1 VRNHLYEP
9 PMTSPTC
16 TARPSVAERP
26 QFALE
31 FLEARQLL
39 AGQQWVPFA
48 VLLQQ
53 DKAVDAYPYLTGSD
67 QTVALVDRGVDYR
80 HPQLGNGAMGPGQ
93 KVVGGYNFRDN
104 NTNILD
110 DYGHGT
116 GVAGIIAADPY
127 QWGGY
132 NQGVAVGTHL
142 LMLKQESSANIKDAL
157 DWLIAN
163 HAQYNIQVVNLT
175 DFITDVLP
183 QAWNPDIYAPELQT
197 LHDLN
202 IFVVSPVGNGELF
215 GLAHFGGSPPIVGP
229 SASPYVMGAGGVM
242 LGDTMWNDSL
252 RGPGLDILGPSYNVT
267 MTYYLQN
274 KVNGVG
280 VGGYD
285 QYDDNYTGT
294 DVLANYA
301 QGTSWASAYVAGTAT
316 LLKQINPAF
325 TPDQIR
331 DIIIQTGDPVH
342 DNENPAITYPRLNI
356 YKALTLGFQMADDAY
371 YGNTNFNT
379 ATPVGF
385 TKGKAAFSNLKLT
398 IGHPDNFTFNVN
410 KTGKVNIKVTGA
422 PQMAAVFNSAGTLV
436 NYVPATKKGLSG
448 KLPAGKYYVY
458 FSNATTMQTPYGFT
472 ISGGSGVV
480 GAARRAAVTAATAFN
495 SSSTGFATTAA
506 TAADTTGA
514 SPSDVLLGKNQ
525 TTVFA

>member
-1 VRNHLYEP
+1 MIRP
-9 PMTSPTC
+9 ICS
-16 TARPSVAERP
+16 ARPSVAERP
-26 QFALE
+26 AQFAIE
-31 FLEARQLL
+31 SLEARQLL

-80 HPQLGNGAMGPGQ
+80 HPELGNGAMGPGA
-93 KVVGGYNFRDN
+93 KVIGGYNFRDN
-104 NTNILD
+104 NTTILD

-127 QWGGY
+127 NWGGY
-132 NQGVAVGTHL
+132 NQGVAAGTHL

-157 DWLIAN
+157 DWIIAN

-183 QAWNPDIYAPELQT
+183 HAWNPDIYASELKT

-215 GLAHFGGSPPIVGP
+215 GLAHFGGSPPIIGP
-229 SASPYVMGAGGVM
+229 SASPYVMGAGGIT
-242 LGDTMWNDSL
+242 LGDQMWNDSL
-252 RGPGLDILGPSYNVT
+252 RGPGLDILGPSFNVT

-294 DVLANYA
+294 DVLVNYA

-356 YKALTLGFQMADDAY
+356 YKALTLGFQIADDPY
-371 YGNTNFNT
+371 YGNSNFNT
-379 ATPVGF
+379 ATPISF
-385 TKGKAAFSNLKLT
+385 NKGKAAFSNLKLT

-410 KTGKVNIKVTGA
+410 KTGKVNVKVTGA
-422 PQMAAVFNSAGTLV
+422 AQMAAVFNSAGTLV
-436 NYVPATKKGLSG
+436 RSIPTTRKGLSV

-480 GAARRAAVTAATAFN
+480 GAARRATT
-495 SSSTGFATTAA
+495 ATTAA
-506 TAADTTGA
+506 TAISPFASTATTAADTSTTN
-514 SPSDVLLGKNQ
+514 STDVLLGK
-525 TTVFA
+525 TSTAVFA